1 MNNSADMEAPVVS
14 CGDDITPRR
23 LESHQSGQLFQF
35 GTTTVTFLFSDPSGL
50 VGQGS
55 FNITVNEAPVGPCDA
70 SPCINGG
77 ICVPDTN
84 TGIPP
89 IITGCPTDLN
99 VTVELGIQ
107 DGTAVTWIEPVGTD
121 PFFGTEVT
129 PFPPPFVPGQIL
141 PLGSSEILYIFQSA
155 AGGIATCQFVV
166 EVIPVDTTPP
176 FIIGCPANITQAPSP
191 GINSVPITWIE
202 PIPIDI
208 SQMVSLL
215 FRSEAPGATFDIG
228 TTTLVTYQFA
238 DEAGNAASCEF
249 FVTIEPIVI
258 EILNCPEDIEI
269 LGTAST
275 AVLWTPPTAIDQFGT
290 TIMPSSS
297 HNPGDVFDV
306 GEVVSVTYLFFSG
319 SVTAECVFT
328 VSVGKYFKFV
338 YDSK

>member
-1 MNNSADMEAPVVS
+1 M
-14 CGDDITPRR
+14 
-23 LESHQSGQLFQF
+23 
-35 GTTTVTFLFSDPSGL
+35 
-50 VGQGS
+50 
-55 FNITVNEAPVGPCDA
+55 
-70 SPCINGG
+70 
-77 ICVPDTN
+77 
-84 TGIPP
+84 
-89 IITGCPTDLN
+89 
-99 VTVELGIQ
+99 
-107 DGTAVTWIEPVGTD
+107 EPVGTD

-141 PLGSSEILYIFQSA
+141 PIGSSEILYIFQSA

-166 EVIPVDTTPP
+166 EVIPGT
-176 FIIGCPANITQAPSP
+176 SP
-191 GINSVPITWIE
+191 GINSVPITWME
-202 PIPIDI
+202 PIAIDI

-215 FRSEAPGATFDIG
+215 FRSEASGTTFDIG